1 MLRSWYGVGMRRG
14 DADLLQWVNTF
25 VMFHLQNGDMAK
37 IYEKWI
43 GSPLPPVP
51 AL

>member
-1 MLRSWYGVGMRRG
+1 
-14 DADLLQWVNTF
+14 